1 MFSYKTTVKLTLFQY
16 AILLLLYIAYAFF
29 CVGRGQGIA
38 VSICSLLCFGTA
50 IGVVCFAANETAVV
64 MYLFSTVL
72 IASWYIG
79 TILHTMNYAFIIFL
93 AAGLLVAT
101 FISYIRNVIFML
113 FSDIVLI
120 LSALFQWES
129 YGENSSIF
137 LYIILFLCYNM
148 ANITICLLVY
158 QLQKHV
164 EMLQEKALEA
174 IIASE
179 SKGSFLANMSH
190 EIRTPMNAI
199 SGLNQLILQEDIKD
213 TVREKAFGIQTACSD
228 LLTIVNDILDFS
240 KIESGKMEIV
250 EAEYKLKEL
259 IQDIVNLVCLRI
271 EERNVEMLVDCEPDL
286 PARLYGDD
294 IRVKQ
299 VIMNLLTNAVKFTE
313 EGYVRLSVS
322 WEEEVASEGVLKVS
336 VEDTGIGI
344 RQDSLQRMFESFEQV
359 DTKRNRKE
367 EGTGLGLAILKQL
380 VDLMGGKVEVE
391 SEYGKGSVFTVYLPQ
406 KRVGSELL
414 VHVEAEGCRVLIYT
428 FSDVFKEMSAK
439 MFRDIAIPLVFTTS
453 FLTVQKYVKEE
464 EITDYFVADVCYR
477 EHPEFFQALAKQ
489 QNMHILQDRSSNL
502 VVPDDIKVL
511 YRPFY
516 LIPLGA
522 VINGTSSYGVFSKE
536 DVWDFEYTA
545 PKARVL
551 VVDDNNVNLRVTVGL
566 LTAVNMQIQTAGS
579 GSEAIGWM
587 KEQHFDLIFMD
598 HMMPGMDGLEA
609 TRIIREMSE
618 KKWDYFDTV
627 PIVALTANAVGGAKE
642 MFLSNGFND
651 FLAKP
656 IELRELDR
664 ILRKW
669 LPQEYLEKKQIPM
682 QGARERQ
689 ELEYVADVKQS
700 GKSWMLSEEHILGE
714 KGWPADIRGI
724 DIEVAKHFLGND
736 AALFRQLLNDYFYSG
751 QIKKEVVQQAYEK
764 KDFDSYA
771 LETHSLKSSSKYIG
785 AMVLAEEALELELA
799 AKRREEDIIVQK
811 HARFYGDWLFLLESL
826 RPYVDIRAKE
836 DVEEERKPLMRI
848 KELKKRLA
856 VLKKL
861 MERMAGWDDMQRDSG
876 ARQRL
881 GEDVL
886 EKLESLIEFR
896 YSREAIKRQ
905 IQDIKTV
912 FESGEVE
919 RALELLDDCEKQL

>member
-1 MFSYKTTVKLTLFQY
+1 MFSYKTTVRLTLFQY
-16 AILLLLYIAYAFF
+16 AIMLALYITYAFF
-29 CVGRGQGIA
+29 RVGEKQGIA

-50 IGVVCFAANETAVV
+50 IVVVCFIANETAVV

-101 FISYIRNVIFML
+101 FINYIRNVIFML
-113 FSDIVLI
+113 FSDIILI

-129 YGENSSIF
+129 YGENSNIL
-137 LYIILFLCYNM
+137 LYIILFICYNM
-148 ANITICLLVY
+148 ANITTCLLVY

-240 KIESGKMEIV
+240 KIESGKMEII
-250 EAEYKLKEL
+250 ETEYKLKDL
-259 IQDIVNLVCLRI
+259 IQDIVNLICIRI

-322 WEEEVASEGVLKVS
+322 WEEGIESEGILKVS

-391 SEYGKGSVFTVYLPQ
+391 SEYGTGSVFTVYLPQ
-406 KRVGSELL
+406 KRVGSEPL
-414 VHVEAEGCRVLIYT
+414 VHVEAENCRVLIYT
-428 FSDVFKEMSAK
+428 FSDVFKEMSEK

-453 FLTVQKYVKEE
+453 FLTVQKFVKEE
-464 EITDYFVADVCYR
+464 QITDYFVADVCYR

-502 VVPDDIKVL
+502 IVPDDIKVL

-545 PKARVL
+545 PRARVL

-579 GSEAIGWM
+579 GSEAIEWM
-587 KEQHFDLIFMD
+587 KKQQFDLIFMD
-598 HMMPGMDGLEA
+598 HMMPEMDGLEA
-609 TRIIREMSE
+609 TQNIRRMSE
-618 KKWDYFDTV
+618 NKWDYFDTV

-669 LPQEYLEKKQIPM
+669 LPQDCMEIKQIPM
-682 QGARERQ
+682 QGAREQ
-689 ELEYVADVKQS
+689 QKLEYMTDAKQ
-700 GKSWMLSEEHILGE
+700 LDRSEQLPEEQLLEG
-714 KGWPADIRGI
+714 KGWPVYIYGI
-724 DIEVAKHFLGND
+724 DMEVAKHFLGND
-736 AALFRQLLNDYFYSG
+736 AVLFRQLLNDYYCSG
-751 QIKKEVVQQAYEK
+751 QIKKEVVWQAYEK
-764 KDFDSYA
+764 RDFDSYA

-799 AKRREEDIIVQK
+799 ARRKDEDTIVQK
-811 HARFYGDWLFLLESL
+811 HPQFYRDWLSLLESL
-826 RPYVDIRAKE
+826 RPYVDIETK
-836 DVEEERKPLMRI
+836 DDTLEEHKPLMRM
-848 KELKKRLA
+848 KELKKRLS

-861 MERMAGWDDMQRDSG
+861 MERMANWDDMQRDSG
-876 ARQRL
+876 SRQRL

-886 EKLESLIEFR
+886 EKLGSLMEFR
-896 YSREAIKRQ
+896 YSRETIKKQ
-905 IQDIKTV
+905 IQDINTA
-912 FESGEVE
+912 FGCGELE
-919 RALELLDDCEKQL
+919 HALELLDGCEKQL